1 MDYRLQVFCE
11 VATQQSI
18 SAAAKALCISQPAV
32 TQHIKLLEETFRTP
46 FFIRSRH
53 GVTLTEAGITLLSHA
68 RHVATLEEEV
78 VAQLC
83 QPGQT
88 FQGRLRV
95 GTSNTV
101 MQYYLPRVLAL
112 FKKQHPSIT
121 IEIVGGNSTSTIG
134 ALLDQRIDIGLIES
148 PCRRRDLRMRPFFED
163 EIVVI
168 ASPKNPL
175 SKKKSVSLHELSQSS
190 FIFREQGSG
199 TRQYVEEHL
208 QRAKIATKHLNIVQE
223 FPSSEAIKR
232 AVALE
237 MGLGFASRIS
247 ITNEITNGTLKIL
260 NIPRLK
266 IHRHFSTILS
276 LGPDP
281 IGLRQVFLS
290 HLAS

>member
-1 MDYRLQVFCE
+1 MDYRLRVFCE
-11 VATQQSI
+11 VAAQQSI
-18 SAAAKALCISQPAV
+18 SAAAKILRISQPAV
-32 TQHIKLLEETFRTP
+32 TQHIKLLEETFRAP

-68 RHVATLEEEV
+68 RHIATLEEEV
-78 VAQLC
+78 MEKLRLPC
-83 QPGQT
+83 QE
-88 FQGRLRV
+88 FQGRLRL
-95 GTSNTV
+95 GSSNTV
-101 MQYYLPRVLAL
+101 MQYHLPRVLAL
-112 FKKQHPSIT
+112 FKKQHPAIT
-121 IEIVGGNSTSTIG
+121 IEVLGGNSTSTIG
-134 ALLDQRIDIGLIES
+134 ALLDQRIDVGLIEA
-148 PCRRRDLRMRPFFED
+148 PCRRRDLRVSPFFED

-168 ASPKNPL
+168 ASPKNL
-175 SKKKSVSLHELSQSS
+175 LTKKNSVSLHELSQSS

-208 QRAKIATKHLNIVQE
+208 QRAKIPVKQLNIIQE

-247 ITNEITNGTLKIL
+247 ITNEIANGTLKIL
-260 NIPRLK
+260 KIPRLK
-266 IHRHFSTILS
+266 IHRHFSTVLS

-281 IGLRQVFLS
+281 VGLRQIFLR